1 MTGKELIQTWVSSEI
16 KESVRKAAIADDI
29 NVSLWVRRAI
39 RAYLDK
45 NGTPRKSVSASK

>member
-1 MTGKELIQTWVSSEI
+1 MTGKELIQAWVSSEI

-39 RAYLDK
+39 KEKIERDL
-45 NGTPRKSVSASK
+45 PSRPQ